1 MGSLF
6 RLTGDTVTPSAG
18 TRVLKASEA
27 AVLLEANAVLDAAR
41 ERVADMERKAG
52 EAYERRREEGYRDGV
67 EEGRLEH
74 AEKVMETVL
83 SSVEYIEGIEAT
95 LVNVVAVAV
104 RKVIGEI
111 DENERIVRIVRNA
124 LVTVRNQQ
132 HVTIRVAPADEKA
145 VREGLASMLASVPG
159 VKVGELC
166 ILRNPW
172 EDWTLRAEVV
182 GFVKQV
188 ALLTP
193 LGDLQGISPAT
204 EVIPTGE
211 IHSVPVGEDLLGRV
225 LNGLGDPIDGG
236 PPLKPRTH
244 YPVYADPP
252 NPMLRKIIDKPIS
265 LGLRVLDG
273 VLTCGE
279 GQRMGIFAA
288 AGGGK
293 STLLSSIIK
302 GCSADVCVLA
312 LIGER
317 GREVREFIEN
327 DLGPEGRKKAV
338 LVVSTSDRSSME
350 RLKAAYTA
358 TAVAEYFRDQHKSVL
373 LMMDSVTRFGRA
385 QREIGLAA
393 GEPPTRRGFPPSVF
407 STLPKLMERAGNSD
421 KGSITAL
428 YTVLV
433 EGDDMTEPI
442 ADETRSI
449 LDGHII
455 LSRKL
460 AAANHY
466 PAIDVQASV
475 SRVMNAI
482 VTKEH
487 KKAAQ
492 ALRKVLA
499 KFAEVELLVQIGEY
513 KKGSDK
519 EADDALA
526 RINAVN
532 AFLRQ
537 GLDEKSTFE
546 ETLQALYKVVA

>member
-1 MGSLF
+1 MALEYIGQM
-6 RLTGDTVTPSAG
+6 
-18 TRVLKASEA
+18 LKD
-27 AVLLEANAVLDAAR
+27 AVLESVPLEIR
-41 ERVADMERKAG
+41 GRVDQVVG
-52 EAYERRREEGYRDGV
+52 TII
-67 EEGRLEH
+67 H
-74 AEKVMETVL
+74 AT
-83 SSVEYIEGIEAT
+83 
-95 LVNVVAVAV
+95 
-104 RKVIGEI
+104 
-111 DENERIVRIVRNA
+111 
-124 LVTVRNQQ
+124 
-132 HVTIRVAPADEKA
+132 
-145 VREGLASMLASVPG
+145 VPG
-159 VKVGELC
+159 VEIGELC
-166 ILRNPW
+166 ILRNPASSW
-172 EDWTLRAEVV
+172 SMRAEVV
-182 GFVKQV
+182 GFSKNT

-193 LGDLQGISPAT
+193 LGDIEGISYHT
-204 EVIPTGE
+204 EVIPTG
-211 IHSVPVGEDLLGRV
+211 HVLSVPVGEELLGRV
-225 LNGLGDPIDGG
+225 LNGLGEVADNG
-236 PPLKPRTH
+236 PALKTH
-244 YPVYADPP
+244 KFYPVYADPP
-252 NPMLRKIIDKPIS
+252 PAMSRKLISEPIS

-273 VLTCGE
+273 VLTCGK

-302 GCSADVCVLA
+302 GTDADISVLA

-317 GREVREFIEN
+317 GREVREFIEK
-327 DLGPEGRKKAV
+327 DLGPEGMKKAV
-338 LVVSTSDRSSME
+338 IVVSTSDRSSME

-358 TAVAEYFRDQHKSVL
+358 TAIAEYFRDEGKSVL

-460 AAANHY
+460 ASQNHY
-466 PAIDVQASV
+466 PAIDVLASV

-482 VTKEH
+482 VTSEH
-487 KKAAQ
+487 KKASQ
-492 ALRKVLA
+492 RLREILA
-499 KFAEVELLVQIGEY
+499 KHAEIELLVQLGEY
-513 KKGSDK
+513 KQGADP
-519 EADDALA
+519 EADFALTHIDA
-526 RINAVN
+526 ING
-532 AFLRQ
+532 FLKQ

-546 ETLQALYKVVA
+546 ETLKKLLEVVK

>member
-1 MGSLF
+1 MALDYIASLLQNAI
-6 RLTGDTVTPSAG
+6 RNTSTIEVRG
-18 TRVLKASEA
+18 RV
-27 AVLLEANAVLDAAR
+27 
-41 ERVADMERKAG
+41 
-52 EAYERRREEGYRDGV
+52 
-67 EEGRLEH
+67 
-74 AEKVMETVL
+74 EKVVGTII
-83 SSVEYIEGIEAT
+83 Y
-95 LVNVVAVAV
+95 
-104 RKVIGEI
+104 
-111 DENERIVRIVRNA
+111 A
-124 LVTVRNQQ
+124 LV
-132 HVTIRVAPADEKA
+132 PE
-145 VREGLASMLASVPG
+145 

-166 ILRNPW
+166 ILRNPGEQW
-172 EDWTLRAEVV
+172 SLRAEVV
-182 GFVKQV
+182 GFAKNI

-193 LGDLQGISPAT
+193 LGDLDGISVHT
-204 EVIPTGE
+204 EVIPTGNVL
-211 IHSVPVGEDLLGRV
+211 SVPVGEELLGRV
-225 LNGLGDPIDGG
+225 INGVGDVADGG
-236 PPLKPRTH
+236 GPLNTH
-244 YPVYADPP
+244 TFYPVYADPP
-252 NPMLRKIIDKPIS
+252 AAMSRRLITKPIS
-265 LGLRVLDG
+265 LGLRCLDG

-302 GCSADVCVLA
+302 GCSAEVCVLA

-317 GREVREFIEN
+317 GREVREFIER
-327 DLGPEGRKKAV
+327 DLGPEGLKKSV
-338 LVVSTSDRSSME
+338 LVISTSDRSSME

-358 TAVAEYFRDQHKSVL
+358 TAVAEYFRDQGRSVL

-407 STLPKLMERAGNSD
+407 STLPKLMERAGNSE

-460 AAANHY
+460 AARNHY

-482 VTKEH
+482 VTPEH
-487 KKAAQ
+487 KQAA
-492 ALRKVLA
+492 AKLREILA
-499 KFAEVELLVQIGEY
+499 KYNEIELLVQLGEY
-513 KKGSDK
+513 KQGSDP
-519 EADDALA
+519 EADRALA
-526 RINAVN
+526 KIGPVN
-532 AFLRQ
+532 EFLKQ
-537 GLDEKSTFE
+537 GLGEKSTFE
-546 ETLQALYKVVA
+546 ETVAALIKVVS

>member
-1 MGSLF
+1 MAFEYIGSL
-6 RLTGDTVTPSAG
+6 LE
-18 TRVLKASEA
+18 EA
-27 AVLLEANAVLDAAR
+27 VQGA
-41 ERVADMERKAG
+41 
-52 EAYERRREEGYRDGV
+52 
-67 EEGRLEH
+67 
-74 AEKVMETVL
+74 T
-83 SSVEYIEGIEAT
+83 SVEIRGRVEQ
-95 LVNVVAVAV
+95 VVGTIIRAV
-104 RKVIGEI
+104 
-111 DENERIVRIVRNA
+111 
-124 LVTVRNQQ
+124 
-132 HVTIRVAPADEKA
+132 
-145 VREGLASMLASVPG
+145 VPG

-166 ILRNPW
+166 LLQNPW
-172 EDWTLRAEVV
+172 EDFSLKAEVV
-182 GFVKQV
+182 GFVKNV
-188 ALLTP
+188 ALLSP
-193 LGDLQGISPAT
+193 LGSCQGVSPAT

-211 IHSVPVGEDLLGRV
+211 ILSVPVGDELLGRV
-225 LNGLGDPIDGG
+225 LDGLGQPIDGG
-236 PPLKPRTH
+236 PALKTRHH
-244 YPVYADPP
+244 YPVFAEAP
-252 NPMLRKIIDKPIS
+252 NPMTRKIISKPLS
-265 LGLRVLDG
+265 LGLRSLDG
-273 VLTCGE
+273 MLTCGE

-302 GCSADVCVLA
+302 GCSAEVCVLA

-317 GREVREFIEN
+317 GREVREFIEH

-350 RLKAAYTA
+350 RLKAAYTS
-358 TAVAEYFRDQHKSVL
+358 TAIAEYFRDQGKSVL

-407 STLPKLMERAGNSD
+407 SELPKLMERAGNND

-449 LDGHII
+449 LDGHIV

-460 AAANHY
+460 AARNHY

-482 VTKEH
+482 VSKEH
-487 KKAAQ
+487 KKDAQ
-492 ALRKVLA
+492 RLRQILA

-513 KKGSDK
+513 KKGADK
-519 EADDALA
+519 DADDALA
-526 RINAVN
+526 HIDKVN
-532 AFLRQ
+532 AFLKQ
-537 GLDEKSTFE
+537 GLDEKSSFE
-546 ETLQALYKVVA
+546 ETLQALSQAVR

>member
-1 MGSLF
+1 MAF
-6 RLTGDTVTPSAG
+6 
-18 TRVLKASEA
+18 
-27 AVLLEANAVLDAAR
+27 
-41 ERVADMERKAG
+41 
-52 EAYERRREEGYRDGV
+52 
-67 EEGRLEH
+67 
-74 AEKVMETVL
+74 
-83 SSVEYIEGIEAT
+83 EYIGELLKEAVHST
-95 LVNVVAVAV
+95 NPVEVRGRVEQVVGTIIRAV
-104 RKVIGEI
+104 
-111 DENERIVRIVRNA
+111 
-124 LVTVRNQQ
+124 
-132 HVTIRVAPADEKA
+132 
-145 VREGLASMLASVPG
+145 VPG

-172 EDWTLRAEVV
+172 ENWELKAEVV
-182 GFVKQV
+182 GFIKQV

-204 EVIPTGE
+204 EVIPTGT
-211 IHSVPVGEDLLGRV
+211 IHSIPVGECLLGRV
-225 LNGLGDPIDGG
+225 LDGLGNPIDGG
-236 PPLKPRTH
+236 LPLKPRGF

-252 NPMLRKIIDKPIS
+252 NPMTRKIIDKPIS

-317 GREVREFIEN
+317 GREVREFIEH
-327 DLGPEGRKKAV
+327 DLGEEGKKKAV

-358 TAVAEYFRDQHKSVL
+358 TAIAEYFRDQNQKVL

-466 PAIDVQASV
+466 PAIDVQQSV

-482 VTKEH
+482 VSKEH
-487 KKAAQ
+487 KKMAQ
-492 ALRKVLA
+492 ELRKILA
-499 KFAEVELLVQIGEY
+499 KYAEVELLVQIGEY
-513 KKGSDK
+513 KKGADA
-519 EADDALA
+519 EADAALSK
-526 RINAVN
+526 INAVN
-532 AFLRQ
+532 TFLKQ

-546 ETLQALYKVVA
+546 ETLQGLANALK

>member
-1 MGSLF
+1 MAF
-6 RLTGDTVTPSAG
+6 
-18 TRVLKASEA
+18 
-27 AVLLEANAVLDAAR
+27 
-41 ERVADMERKAG
+41 
-52 EAYERRREEGYRDGV
+52 
-67 EEGRLEH
+67 
-74 AEKVMETVL
+74 
-83 SSVEYIEGIEAT
+83 EYIGELLKEAVHST
-95 LVNVVAVAV
+95 NPVEVRGRVEQVVGTIIRAV
-104 RKVIGEI
+104 
-111 DENERIVRIVRNA
+111 
-124 LVTVRNQQ
+124 
-132 HVTIRVAPADEKA
+132 
-145 VREGLASMLASVPG
+145 VPG

-172 EDWTLRAEVV
+172 ENWELKAEVV
-182 GFVKQV
+182 GFIKQV

-204 EVIPTGE
+204 EVIPTGT
-211 IHSVPVGEDLLGRV
+211 IHSIPVGECLLGRV
-225 LNGLGDPIDGG
+225 LDGLGNPIDGG
-236 PPLKPRTH
+236 LPLKPRGF

-252 NPMLRKIIDKPIS
+252 NPMTRKIIDKPIS

-317 GREVREFIEN
+317 GREVREFIEH
-327 DLGPEGRKKAV
+327 DLGEEGKKKAV

-358 TAVAEYFRDQHKSVL
+358 TAIAEYFRDQNQKVL

-466 PAIDVQASV
+466 PAIDVQQSV

-482 VTKEH
+482 VSKEH
-487 KKAAQ
+487 KKMAQ
-492 ALRKVLA
+492 ELRKILA
-499 KFAEVELLVQIGEY
+499 KYAEVELLVQIGEY
-513 KKGSDK
+513 KKGADA
-519 EADDALA
+519 EADTALSK
-526 RINAVN
+526 INAVN
-532 AFLRQ
+532 TFLKQ

-546 ETLQALYKVVA
+546 ETLQGLANALK